1 MTGYAE
7 PLNRAIIDE
16 LERYGIAKEETQDRS
31 SSNNRLAQIP
41 WMAIQ
46 NEALIECSGKITLQ
60 GSRSVYHIK
69 MLLIIVKQANQF
81 QAPVNL
87 LFFDSLSNLKRENTV
102 AYGIKTRLIN
112 LIKGTRSLMSQN
124 RTEMQCSQL

>member
-69 MLLIIVKQANQF
+69 MLLIIVKQAN
-81 QAPVNL
+81 
-87 LFFDSLSNLKRENTV
+87 
-102 AYGIKTRLIN
+102 
-112 LIKGTRSLMSQN
+112 
-124 RTEMQCSQL
+124 